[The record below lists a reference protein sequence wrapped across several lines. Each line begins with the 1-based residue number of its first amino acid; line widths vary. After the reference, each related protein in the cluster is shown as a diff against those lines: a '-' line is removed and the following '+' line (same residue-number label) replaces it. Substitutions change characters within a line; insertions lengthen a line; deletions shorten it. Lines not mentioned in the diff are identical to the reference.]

1 MSILISEHLS
11 RRLVK
16 AGKRPLE
23 GARSSEA
30 ASILEQPV
38 QLGGF
43 EALDGH
49 THALLVTYKRDG
61 NGVPTPVWFARD
73 GERVYVWTEV
83 NAFKAKRLRRDPRA
97 LLAPCGPTGKPLGP
111 PVAARGRILTGAADR
126 DCAGRAVRAQWGFGR
141 KLFERLSRP
150 ITEVHYLEFVPA
162 KPDAESAVPPAP

>member
-1 MSILISEHLS
+1 MSTLISEHLS

-23 GARSSEA
+23 GVRSADA
-30 ASILEQPV
+30 ASILDQPV
-38 QLGGF
+38 QPGGF
-43 EALDGH
+43 DVLDGH

-73 GERVYVWTEV
+73 GERLYVWTEV

-111 PVAARGRILTGAADR
+111 PVAARGRILTDPAERDR
-126 DCAGRAVRAQWGFGR
+126 ARRAVRGQWGIGR
-141 KLFERLSRP
+141 KLFELVSRP

-162 KPDAESAVPPAP
+162 DDHA